1 MVFVIG
7 LDLEAQPLKDI
18 PHVADGDVED
28 GDEWDGVEGGGGG
41 ILSWRLLRRG
51 GEASSS
57 GLSPHQ
63 GTRNTSW
70 GHLSLP
76 RTPIS
81 PKSTLLLFSL
91 WRILR
96 VSTWDIPT
104 FCGKTFAAQNQKQKC
119 VGTIMVGLTPY
130 SSRIASTESV
140 KTLFWC
146 WPSEQDFKDA
156 FQDSGQPA
164 HRSRLAPKD
173 ASKLRSSVLLFDKKH
188 KKKTKV
194 QDLTKTRKSE
204 LIELPLL
211 LLKLRTRI
219 FQAAPLQVS
228 RNR

>member
-18 PHVADGDVED
+18 PHVADGRDGDVED
-28 GDEWDGVEGGGGG
+28 GDEWDGVEGGGGEAG
-41 ILSWRLLRRG
+41 GGVEGGGGVNLSWRLLRRG

-96 VSTWDIPT
+96 VST
-104 FCGKTFAAQNQKQKC
+104 
-119 VGTIMVGLTPY
+119 
-130 SSRIASTESV
+130 
-140 KTLFWC
+140 
-146 WPSEQDFKDA
+146 
-156 FQDSGQPA
+156 
-164 HRSRLAPKD
+164 
-173 ASKLRSSVLLFDKKH
+173 
-188 KKKTKV
+188 
-194 QDLTKTRKSE
+194 
-204 LIELPLL
+204 
-211 LLKLRTRI
+211 
-219 FQAAPLQVS
+219 
-228 RNR
+228 